1 MFGFIKQIFIS
12 AKMLFNSLLG
22 VNSLEC
28 ISIKNE
34 KCKVRPEIVDINS
47 NNPYFILLALK

>member
-1 MFGFIKQIFIS
+1 
-12 AKMLFNSLLG
+12 MLFNSLLG

-28 ISIKNE
+28 ISIKKE